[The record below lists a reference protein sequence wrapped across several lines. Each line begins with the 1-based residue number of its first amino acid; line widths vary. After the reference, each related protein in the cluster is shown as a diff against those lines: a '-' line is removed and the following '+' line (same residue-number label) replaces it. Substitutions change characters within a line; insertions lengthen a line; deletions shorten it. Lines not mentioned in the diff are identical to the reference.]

1 VARLELFDPAL
12 LEHVPE
18 QEAFNRSIMEAT
30 GAMAGLDASSP
41 EGLAWVRAAME
52 PGGLFGMKAYDF
64 PEVREVPGPAG
75 PVPIRILTPDT
86 VRGVY
91 LHLHGGGMTVGS
103 AAAMDARNWEYAQA
117 CDVAVVSVDYR
128 LAPEH
133 PFPAGPDDCEAVARW
148 LAAAAE
154 DELGTDRLVI
164 GGESAGAYLALLT
177 LLRLRDDGTSSAFA
191 GADLCYGG
199 YDMAGTPSRQELAG
213 RVPYATG
220 DDANRRLYL
229 GDRSDAEVRHPAIS
243 PLWAELHDLP
253 PTLVTV
259 GTSDWLLDDNLFLA
273 ARLAAAGN
281 DVELAVWP
289 SGPHGIESSPTELG
303 RLARQRIYDF
313 LNRCLDEATN
323 PTVVSP

>member
-1 VARLELFDPAL
+1 VAALELFDPAL

-30 GAMAGLDASSP
+30 AAMGDLDGSSP
-41 EGLAWVRAAME
+41 EGLAWVREAMA

-64 PEVREVPGPAG
+64 PEVRRIEGPGG
-75 PVPIRILTPDT
+75 PVPIRVLVPDA
-86 VRGVY
+86 VEGVY
-91 LHLHGGGMTVGS
+91 LHLHGGAMTVGS

-117 CDVAVVSVDYR
+117 CHLAVVSVDYR

-133 PFPAGPDDCEAVARW
+133 PFPAGPDDCVAAARW
-148 LAAAAE
+148 LIAHGGA
-154 DELGTDRLVI
+154 ELGTDRLLI

-177 LLRLRDDGTSSAFA
+177 LLRLRDEDGGSPFL

-199 YDMAGTPSRQELAG
+199 YDLTGTPSRRLLAG

-220 DDANRRLYL
+220 GDDNRRLYV
-229 GDRSDAEVRHPAIS
+229 GDRTDDECRHPSIS
-243 PLWAELHDLP
+243 PLWADLHDLP
-253 PTLVTV
+253 SCLVTV

-281 DVELAVWP
+281 AVELAVWP
-289 SGPHGIESSPTELG
+289 SGPHGIESSPTTLG

-313 LNRCLDEATN
+313 LSNRLDEARD
-323 PTVVSP
+323 PVGAP